1 MLSLLSAVF
10 QFAIQAADPSWSCE
24 LTHRESYVAGTFY
37 LYCSQ
42 MTADG
47 IEIVSVGK
55 FIADAQRGEGRG
67 LGRISPPRSGTTCSH
82 MSAETSL

>member
-10 QFAIQAADPSWSCE
+10 QFAIQATDPSWSCE
-24 LTHRESYVAGTFY
+24 LAHRESYVAGTFY

-47 IEIVSVGK
+47 IEVVSVGK
-55 FIADAQRGEGRG
+55 FIAD
-67 LGRISPPRSGTTCSH
+67 TTKGPG
-82 MSAETSL
+82 